1 MAKISIISPVFAPC
15 VFALFKGCLF
25 FVSNSLAK
33 PLRSKALKYIYLQGV
48 VALVSAAVVWL
59 IWGVLAGKSALIG
72 GFVALL
78 PNFVFTLY
86 AFRFAG
92 ARQVQ
97 QVYSSIKRG
106 AGLKYLLTILLFALV
121 FKSTTVVL
129 LAFFSIY
136 LLVMC
141 VSWFA
146 PIFFH

>member
-1 MAKISIISPVFAPC
+1 MA
-15 VFALFKGCLF
+15 
-25 FVSNSLAK
+25 NSLAK
-33 PLRSKALKYIYLQGV
+33 PLRSKALKFIYLQGV
-48 VALVSAAVVWL
+48 VALVSALVVWL
-59 IWGVLAGKSALIG
+59 GWGVLAGKSALIG

-78 PNFVFTLY
+78 PNFVYTLY

-121 FKSTTVVL
+121 LKSSTVVL
-129 LAFFSIY
+129 LPFFSVY
-136 LLVMC
+136 VLVMI
-141 VSWFA
+141 VGWFA

>member
-1 MAKISIISPVFAPC
+1 MA
-15 VFALFKGCLF
+15 
-25 FVSNSLAK
+25 NSLAK
-33 PLRSKALKYIYLQGV
+33 PLRTKALKFIYLQGV
-48 VALVSAAVVWL
+48 VALVSALVVWL
-59 IWGVLAGKSALIG
+59 GWGVLAGKSALIG

-78 PNFVFTLY
+78 PNFVYTLY

-121 FKSTTVVL
+121 LKSSTVVL
-129 LAFFSIY
+129 LPFFSVY
-136 LLVMC
+136 VLVMI

>member
-1 MAKISIISPVFAPC
+1 MA
-15 VFALFKGCLF
+15 
-25 FVSNSLAK
+25 NSLAK
-33 PLRSKALKYIYLQGV
+33 PLRTKALKFIYLQGV
-48 VALVSAAVVWL
+48 VALVSALVVWL
-59 IWGVLAGKSALIG
+59 GWGVLAGKSALIG

-78 PNFVFTLY
+78 PNFVYTLY

-121 FKSTTVVL
+121 LKSSTVVL
-129 LAFFSIY
+129 LPFFSVY
-136 LLVMC
+136 VLVMT

>member
-1 MAKISIISPVFAPC
+1 M
-15 VFALFKGCLF
+15 
-25 FVSNSLAK
+25 SNSLAK
-33 PLRSKALKYIYLQGV
+33 PLRTKAMKYIYLQGA
-48 VALVSAAVVWL
+48 VALASALIVWL
-59 IWGVLAGKSALIG
+59 VWGMLAGKSALIG

-92 ARQVQ
+92 ARQTE

-106 AGLKYLLTILLFALV
+106 AGLKYLLTIVLFALV
-121 FKSTTVVL
+121 FKSSAAVL
-129 LAFFSIY
+129 LPFFSVY
-136 LLVMC
+136 VLVMI

>member
-1 MAKISIISPVFAPC
+1 M
-15 VFALFKGCLF
+15 
-25 FVSNSLAK
+25 SNSLAK
-33 PLRSKALKYIYLQGV
+33 PLRLKALKYIYLQGA
-48 VALVSAAVVWL
+48 VALASALIVWL
-59 IWGVLAGKSALIG
+59 IWGALAAQSAFIG
-72 GFVALL
+72 GLVALTR
-78 PNFVFTLY
+78 NFVFTLY

-121 FKSTTVVL
+121 LKSTSVVL
-129 LAFFSIY
+129 LPFFSIY

>member
-1 MAKISIISPVFAPC
+1 M
-15 VFALFKGCLF
+15 
-25 FVSNSLAK
+25 SNSLAK
-33 PLRSKALKYIYLQGV
+33 PLRTKAMRYIYLQGA
-48 VALVSAAVVWL
+48 VALASALIVWL
-59 IWGVLAGKSALIG
+59 VWGMLAGKSALIG

-92 ARQVQ
+92 ARQTE

-106 AGLKYLLTILLFALV
+106 AGLKYLLTIVLFALV
-121 FKSTTVVL
+121 FKSSAVVL
-129 LAFFSIY
+129 LPFFSVY
-136 LLVMC
+136 VLVMI

>member
-1 MAKISIISPVFAPC
+1 MA
-15 VFALFKGCLF
+15 
-25 FVSNSLAK
+25 NSLAK
-33 PLRSKALKYIYLQGV
+33 PLRSKALKFIYLQGV
-48 VALVSAAVVWL
+48 VALASALVVWL
-59 IWGVLAGKSALIG
+59 GWGVLAGKSALIG

-78 PNFVFTLY
+78 PNLVFTLY

-106 AGLKYLLTILLFALV
+106 AGLKYLLTIVLFALV
-121 FKSTTVVL
+121 FKSSVVML
-129 LAFFSIY
+129 LPFFSAY
-136 LLVMC
+136 VLVMI

>member
-1 MAKISIISPVFAPC
+1 MA
-15 VFALFKGCLF
+15 
-25 FVSNSLAK
+25 NSLAK
-33 PLRSKALKYIYLQGV
+33 PLRSKALKFIYLQGV
-48 VALVSAAVVWL
+48 VALVSALVVWL
-59 IWGVLAGKSALIG
+59 GWGVLAGKSALIG

-78 PNFVFTLY
+78 PNFVYTLY

-121 FKSTTVVL
+121 LKSSTVVL
-129 LAFFSIY
+129 LPFFSVY
-136 LLVMC
+136 VLVMI

>member
-1 MAKISIISPVFAPC
+1 MA
-15 VFALFKGCLF
+15 
-25 FVSNSLAK
+25 NSLAK
-33 PLRSKALKYIYLQGV
+33 PLRTKALKFIYLQGV
-48 VALVSAAVVWL
+48 VALVSALVVWL
-59 IWGVLAGKSALIG
+59 GWGVLAGKSALIG

-78 PNFVFTLY
+78 PNFVYTLY

-121 FKSTTVVL
+121 LKSSTVVL
-129 LAFFSIY
+129 LPFFSVY
-136 LLVMC
+136 VLVMI
-141 VSWFA
+141 VGWFA

>member
-1 MAKISIISPVFAPC
+1 MA
-15 VFALFKGCLF
+15 
-25 FVSNSLAK
+25 NSLAK
-33 PLRSKALKYIYLQGV
+33 PLRTKALKFIYLQGV
-48 VALVSAAVVWL
+48 VALVSALVVWL
-59 IWGVLAGKSALIG
+59 GWGVLAGKSALIG

-78 PNFVFTLY
+78 PNFVYTLY

-121 FKSTTVVL
+121 LKSSTVVL
-129 LAFFSIY
+129 LPFFSVY
-136 LLVMC
+136 VLVMI
-141 VSWFA
+141 VSWYA

>member
-1 MAKISIISPVFAPC
+1 MA
-15 VFALFKGCLF
+15 
-25 FVSNSLAK
+25 NSLAK
-33 PLRSKALKYIYLQGV
+33 PLRTKALKFIYLQGV
-48 VALVSAAVVWL
+48 VALASALVVWL
-59 IWGVLAGKSALIG
+59 GWGVLAGKSALTG

-78 PNFVFTLY
+78 PNLVFTLY

-106 AGLKYLLTILLFALV
+106 AGLKYLLTIVLFALV
-121 FKSTTVVL
+121 LKSSAVIL
-129 LAFFSIY
+129 LPFFSAY
-136 LLVMC
+136 VLVMI

>member
-1 MAKISIISPVFAPC
+1 LII
-15 VFALFKGCLF
+15 
-25 FVSNSLAK
+25 FVANSLAK
-33 PLRSKALKYIYLQGV
+33 PLRTKALKFIYLQGV
-48 VALVSAAVVWL
+48 VALASALVVWL
-59 IWGVLAGKSALIG
+59 VWGVLAGKSALTG

-78 PNFVFTLY
+78 PNLVFTLY

-106 AGLKYLLTILLFALV
+106 AGLKYLLTIVLFALV
-121 FKSTTVVL
+121 FKSSAVML
-129 LAFFSIY
+129 LPFFSAY
-136 LLVMC
+136 VLVMI

>member
-1 MAKISIISPVFAPC
+1 MII
-15 VFALFKGCLF
+15 
-25 FVSNSLAK
+25 FVANSLAK
-33 PLRSKALKYIYLQGV
+33 PLRTKALKFIYLQGV
-48 VALVSAAVVWL
+48 VALVSALVVWL
-59 IWGVLAGKSALIG
+59 VWGVLAGKSALMG

-78 PNFVFTLY
+78 PNFVYTLY

-121 FKSTTVVL
+121 LKSSTVVL
-129 LAFFSIY
+129 LPFFSVY
-136 LLVMC
+136 VLVMI

>member
-1 MAKISIISPVFAPC
+1 MA
-15 VFALFKGCLF
+15 
-25 FVSNSLAK
+25 NSLAK
-33 PLRSKALKYIYLQGV
+33 PLRTKALKFIYLQGV
-48 VALVSAAVVWL
+48 VALVSALVVWL
-59 IWGVLAGKSALIG
+59 VWGVLAGKSALMG

-78 PNFVFTLY
+78 PNFVYTLY

-121 FKSTTVVL
+121 LKSSTVVL
-129 LAFFSIY
+129 LPFFSVY
-136 LLVMC
+136 VLVMI

>member
-1 MAKISIISPVFAPC
+1 M
-15 VFALFKGCLF
+15 
-25 FVSNSLAK
+25 
-33 PLRSKALKYIYLQGV
+33 RYIYLQGA
-48 VALVSAAVVWL
+48 VALASALIVWL
-59 IWGVLAGKSALIG
+59 VWGMLAGKSALIG

-92 ARQVQ
+92 ARQTE

-106 AGLKYLLTILLFALV
+106 AGLKYLLTIVLFALV
-121 FKSTTVVL
+121 LKSSAVIL
-129 LAFFSIY
+129 LPFFSAY
-136 LLVMC
+136 VLVMI

>member
-1 MAKISIISPVFAPC
+1 MAKISIISPVFTPF
-15 VFALFKGCLF
+15 VIELLKGCLF
-25 FVSNSLAK
+25 FVSKSLTK
-33 PLRSKALKYIYLQGV
+33 PLRSKALKYIYLQGL
-48 VALVSAAVVWL
+48 VALLSASIIWL

-72 GFVALL
+72 GLVALL

-121 FKSTTVVL
+121 FKSTSVML

>member
-1 MAKISIISPVFAPC
+1 MA
-15 VFALFKGCLF
+15 
-25 FVSNSLAK
+25 NSLAK
-33 PLRSKALKYIYLQGV
+33 PLRTKALKFIYLQGV
-48 VALVSAAVVWL
+48 VALVSALLVWL
-59 IWGVLAGKSALIG
+59 GWGVLAGKSALIG
-72 GFVALL
+72 GFVALF
-78 PNFVFTLY
+78 PNFVYTLY

-121 FKSTTVVL
+121 LKSSTVVL
-129 LAFFSIY
+129 LPFFSVY
-136 LLVMC
+136 VLVMI

>member
-1 MAKISIISPVFAPC
+1 M
-15 VFALFKGCLF
+15 
-25 FVSNSLAK
+25 SNSLAK
-33 PLRSKALKYIYLQGV
+33 PLRTKAMKYIYLQGA
-48 VALVSAAVVWL
+48 VALASALIVWL
-59 IWGVLAGKSALIG
+59 IWGMLAGKSALIG

-92 ARQVQ
+92 ARQTE

-106 AGLKYLLTILLFALV
+106 AGLKYLLTIVLFALV
-121 FKSTTVVL
+121 FKSSAAVL
-129 LAFFSIY
+129 LPFFSVY
-136 LLVMC
+136 VLVMI

>member
-1 MAKISIISPVFAPC
+1 LII
-15 VFALFKGCLF
+15 
-25 FVSNSLAK
+25 FVANSLAK
-33 PLRSKALKYIYLQGV
+33 PLRTKALKFIYLQGV
-48 VALVSAAVVWL
+48 VALVSALVVWL
-59 IWGVLAGKSALIG
+59 GWGVLAGKSALIG

-78 PNFVFTLY
+78 PNFVYTLY

-121 FKSTTVVL
+121 LKSSTVVL
-129 LAFFSIY
+129 LPFFSVY
-136 LLVMC
+136 VLVMI

>member
-1 MAKISIISPVFAPC
+1 MA
-15 VFALFKGCLF
+15 
-25 FVSNSLAK
+25 NSLAK
-33 PLRSKALKYIYLQGV
+33 PLRTKALKFIYLQGV
-48 VALVSAAVVWL
+48 VALVSALVVWL
-59 IWGVLAGKSALIG
+59 GWGVLAGKSALIG

-78 PNFVFTLY
+78 PNFVYTLY

-106 AGLKYLLTILLFALV
+106 AGLKYLLTIVLFALV
-121 FKSTTVVL
+121 LKSSAVML
-129 LAFFSIY
+129 LPFFSAY
-136 LLVMC
+136 VLVMI